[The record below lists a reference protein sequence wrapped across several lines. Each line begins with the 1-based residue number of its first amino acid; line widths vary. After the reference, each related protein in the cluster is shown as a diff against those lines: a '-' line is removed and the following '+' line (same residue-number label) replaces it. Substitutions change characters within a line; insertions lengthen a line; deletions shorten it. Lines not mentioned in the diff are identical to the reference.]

1 MATGSCFTPR
11 TQSCSHCSS
20 WGQTRPQTAGKLLVS
35 LSLAMAPA
43 GSPAAI
49 ILTTAGM
56 SIPTGQP
63 RTHLG
68 FLHSRQR
75 LASSMAMSMSYP
87 RVTSSKLAARC
98 FAGWQGISVRGIF
111 GAFGF
116 LAGRSPWTVFVTS
129 DNCGH
134 RPVARSRIR
143 PSRMRQISVQRLLL
157 LLEVLPLT
165 GHQQVEVDLVPVEL
179 RPVDADEL
187 GLAANADP
195 AAATHAGAVHHDRV
209 EADDGLDAILCGGP
223 GAELH
228 HDGWAD
234 RVGQVDA
241 AGFAE
246 LLERLGDQTLAAAA
260 AVISGD
266 YQLITD
272 LPHLVLPEQQA
283 LVAGA
288 EDGDD
293 PVAGLFERPGDGI
306 DRRHPDAAPGA
317 DDRAH
322 FVDLARHAQRTDEV
336 AERVAFAQCLQMARR
351 RADRLDDD
359 GDGARLAVEIGDGE
373 RDPLPLF
380 VDHQDDELSWLAGCG
395 DRRSLDDLHV
405 HVIRIVDSLKNLV
418 HILFL
423 PSGCQSDFRPFHRGS
438 PMPRFIEA
446 KVLRA
451 RVSRSHSQLARSGH
465 PLPMRRRYPSA
476 SQPPAKRVIMAKA
489 IMKGPNGI
497 AVLRPPRFVTI
508 STMPTIAPSR

>member
-165 GHQQVEVDLVPVEL
+165 GHQQIEVDLVPVEL

-187 GLAANADP
+187 GLAADADP
-195 AAATHAGAVHHDRV
+195 AAATHPGAVNHDRV
-209 EADDGLDAILCGGP
+209 EADERLDAIRLRGL

-228 HDGWAD
+228 HDPWPDGVD
-234 RVGQVDA
+234 EVDA

-246 LLERLGDQTLAAAA
+246 LLERLGDQALAATT
-260 AVISGD
+260 AVIGGD
-266 YQLITD
+266 DELVTD
-272 LPHLVLPEQQA
+272 LPHLVLPEQEA
-283 LVAGA
+283 LVAGGHDA
-288 EDGDD
+288 DD
-293 PVAGLFERPGDGI
+293 LVAGLLERPRDRI
-306 DRRHPDAAPGA
+306 DRRHADSPGGA

-322 FVDLARHAQRTDEV
+322 LLDLARLAQWTNE
-336 AERVAFAQCLQMARR
+336 AGERVALAQRLQMPRR
-351 RADRLDDD
+351 RADRLDHD
-359 GDGARLAVEIGDGE
+359 GDGARFAVEIGDGE

-380 VDHQDDELSWLAGCG
+380 VDHQDDELSRLARCG
-395 DRRSLDDLHV
+395 NRRSLDDLHE
-405 HVIRIVDSLKNLV
+405 HVIRIVDSAQYLV
-418 HILFL
+418 CLL
-423 PSGCQSDFRPFHRGS
+423 YTSDAAD
-438 PMPRFIEA
+438 E
-446 KVLRA
+446 
-451 RVSRSHSQLARSGH
+451 
-465 PLPMRRRYPSA
+465 
-476 SQPPAKRVIMAKA
+476 
-489 IMKGPNGI
+489 
-497 AVLRPPRFVTI
+497 
-508 STMPTIAPSR
+508 